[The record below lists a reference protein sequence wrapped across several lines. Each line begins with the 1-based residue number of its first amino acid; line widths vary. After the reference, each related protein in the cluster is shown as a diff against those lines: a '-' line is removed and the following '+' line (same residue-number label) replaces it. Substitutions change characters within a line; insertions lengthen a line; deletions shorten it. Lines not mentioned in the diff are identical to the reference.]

1 MITGEDFLE
10 FAARL
15 AANPQAR
22 PISCRA
28 AISRAYYGAFHLVSL
43 MLTDLAISIGRN
55 HGELQ
60 RCLGQASHPS
70 AIKAGILIAELHSK
84 RIKAD
89 YRLESEEVESVNE
102 ARRAVETARD
112 IQSLLRECEDEAAKT
127 VIRQSIEN
135 YRERIKPKPR

>member
-15 AANPQAR
+15 AANPQAS
-22 PISCRA
+22 PIGCRA
-28 AISRAYYGAFHLVSL
+28 AISRAYYGAFHLASV
-43 MLTDLAISIGRN
+43 MLTDLEISIGRD

-60 RCLGQASHPS
+60 RCLGQSSHPS

-89 YRLESEEVESVNE
+89 YRLESEEVEGVNE
-102 ARRAVETARD
+102 ARRAVEAARD
-112 IQSLLRECEDEAAKT
+112 VQSLLRECENETAKT
-127 VIRQSIEN
+127 LIRQSIEE
-135 YRERIKPKPR
+135 YRQRIKPKPR